1 MRNLLI
7 YLIPFF
13 VTTSGF
19 CQSVNT
25 PIYRNL
31 KDSFEEYIDGSVEP
45 IYTPMSYKIIW
56 KNEVLNFIEGS
67 KAPAFSWRHS
77 NVTYRLLVGLLFK

>member
-1 MRNLLI
+1 VRNLLI

-13 VTTSGF
+13 VTASGF
-19 CQSVNT
+19 CQSVNI

-31 KDSFEEYIDGSVEP
+31 KNSFEEYIDGSVEP

-56 KNEVLNFIEGS
+56 KNEVLIFIEGS
-67 KAPAFSWRHS
+67 KGVRIFTETFSR
-77 NVTYRLLVGLLFK
+77 NVQIASGVTF